1 MMESGEIP
9 EMIIVTP
16 DGLIDAFYIN
26 NYDKS
31 VRWEDFFHQEFIP
44 AIEQKYRIIAER
56 KFRAIAGLSMG
67 GYGSLYHGIKYKDK
81 FSAIYALSAAV
92 LELQP
97 VNTANATEVMNSDFF
112 QKLLGPLNTDGFPQ
126 NFKQHSIQEMVK
138 QMEAGSATM
147 QAGLPAIALDC
158 GDDDFLILQ
167 NLHLAEILKSKNFP
181 FELRVKEG
189 AHTWQYWRDGL
200 PDALRFVS
208 YSFHN

>member
-1 MMESGEIP
+1 MKKILILLWISLFSYPFYAQKASVDCSGIVKSAILKKDMSYSVFLPPSYQTSNRHYPVLYLLHGAWDNYTAWVLKGDLLNIATKMMESGEIP

-67 GYGSLYHGIKYKDK
+67 GYGCLYHGIKYKDK

-97 VNTANATEVMNSDFF
+97 VNTANATEVMNSEFF
-112 QKLLGPLNTDGFPQ
+112 QKLLGAFEYRW
-126 NFKQHSIQEMVK
+126 I
-138 QMEAGSATM
+138 SAK
-147 QAGLPAIALDC
+147 
-158 GDDDFLILQ
+158 F
-167 NLHLAEILKSKNFP
+167 
-181 FELRVKEG
+181 
-189 AHTWQYWRDGL
+189 
-200 PDALRFVS
+200 
-208 YSFHN
+208 